1 LGSCYD
7 ETRREQNLKYE
18 RIKGTQDIYGDEV
31 NYWYFVE
38 ENARAVANLYG
49 YEEIRTPIIEPT
61 ELFVRGVGEET
72 DIVQKEMYTF
82 TDKGGRSIT
91 LRPEGTAPTVRA
103 FIENSMINDGLP
115 QRFFYIGPMFRY
127 EKPQAGRLR
136 QFHQFGVELIGSAHA
151 SADVEVLLIA
161 KHFLDRIGVRDYV
174 VHLNSIGC
182 PKCRPTYKQKLKEYY
197 QSHVDQ
203 LCDDC
208 KRRLNTNV
216 LRLLDCKIDA
226 QLAES
231 APKSFEFLCD
241 DCRSHYEELKQKLVE
256 LNFAFVEDGTL
267 VRGLDYYTKTVF
279 EIRHKELGAQNTIL
293 AGGRYDGL
301 FSELGG
307 QAIPALGFA
316 SGIERLVLTL
326 KSQGTSVPRRERCFA
341 YVASLGLKASTE
353 AFKIA
358 EELRRKGVP
367 VVNEVNDRKLTA
379 QLKHANKIGAKVAII
394 LGDEE
399 LSRSIVH
406 VKLLE
411 SFTQIEVSLDVVVD
425 YVLELFRSRS

>member
-1 LGSCYD
+1 MSCYD
-7 ETRREQNLKYE
+7 GILRRGQTLKYE
-18 RIKGTQDIYGDEV
+18 RIKGTQDVFGEEV
-31 NYWYFVE
+31 NYWYFIE

-61 ELFVRGVGEET
+61 ELFVRSVGEET

-103 FIENSMINDGLP
+103 FIENSLINEGLP

-127 EKPQAGRLR
+127 ERPQAGRLR
-136 QFHQFGVELIGSAHA
+136 QFHQFGVELIGSAHP
-151 SADVEVLLIA
+151 SADVEVLLVA

-182 PKCRPTYKQKLKEYY
+182 PRCRPMYRQKLKEYY
-197 QSHVDQ
+197 ESHFDQ

-226 QLAES
+226 VLAEG

-241 DCRSHYEELKQKLVE
+241 DCRAHYEELKQRLVDLKFE
-256 LNFAFVEDGTL
+256 FVEDGTL
-267 VRGLDYYTKTVF
+267 VRGLDYYTRTVF
-279 EIRHKELGAQNTIL
+279 EVRHRELGAQNTIL

-301 FSELGG
+301 FEELGG
-307 QAIPALGFA
+307 QPTPALGFA
-316 SGIERLVLTL
+316 SGIERLILTL
-326 KSQGTSVPRRERCFA
+326 KNQGVQVARKEKCSVYIA
-341 YVASLGLKASTE
+341 TLGLKASVE
-353 AFKIA
+353 GFRIA
-358 EELRRKGVP
+358 EELRKKGVS
-367 VVNEVNDRKLTA
+367 VVTDVNDRKLNA
-379 QLKHANKIGAKVAII
+379 QLKHANKLGARVAVI
-394 LGDEE
+394 LGEDE
-399 LSRSIVH
+399 LARSIAH
-406 VKLLE
+406 VKLLDN
-411 SFTQIEVSLDVVVD
+411 FTQVEVSLDVVVE
-425 YVLELFRSRS
+425 YVIELLQSRT